1 MYNVVLCEIQGT
13 QYFYLYKKT
22 MIFYELEKKIG
33 GTRDRWGLSY
43 SMKSTTL
50 KHYNNKN
57 AYKLPH
63 LQHGYR
69 NFLKEWALM
78 ENMATYGEE
87 KKIKSQDMLNYWNKS
102 YVTMYIMYIFYIKK

>member
-1 MYNVVLCEIQGT
+1 MYNVVLCESQGT

-50 KHYNNKN
+50 KHCNNKN

-87 KKIKSQDMLNYWNKS
+87 KKIKVKTCSTIEISHMLRC
-102 YVTMYIMYIFYIKK
+102 I

>member
-87 KKIKSQDMLNYWNKS
+87 KKKSQDMLNYWNKS
-102 YVTMYIMYIFYIKK
+102 YVTTVYNVYFLH

>member
-1 MYNVVLCEIQGT
+1 
-13 QYFYLYKKT
+13 
-22 MIFYELEKKIG
+22 MIFYELEQKIG
-33 GTRDRWGLSY
+33 GTRDWWGLSY
-43 SMKSTTL
+43 SMYSTTL
-50 KHYNNKN
+50 KRYNNKN

-63 LQHGYR
+63 LQRGYR

-87 KKIKSQDMLNYWNKS
+87 KKNKSQDMLNYWNKS